1 MKRDLSLE
9 MGVPLYW
16 ILDPR
21 ARHVEVWMPGA
32 TEAVVE
38 RVAATWQPEGASE
51 AFVLDVP
58 GLFGAA

>member
-1 MKRDLSLE
+1 